1 MSTFK
6 WYRVELELE
15 RAVGEVCRARQ
26 GPGRAVP
33 AASQRAGP
41 APRGSGDSLDLDLY
55 SCHDDSLGPSPVE
68 KLAEMEAGGESSGG
82 DRSQE
87 LSLLSSCLSL
97 LARAAAGPR
106 DTYRQCRVRHLLS
119 TSLDCYCH
127 YSSAV
132 LGLVLPTV
140 RTLLTAKRLELETVE
155 EMVSLL
161 KRIAAATVTKTRY

>member
-1 MSTFK
+1 M
-6 WYRVELELE
+6 
-15 RAVGEVCRARQ
+15 GE
-26 GPGRAVP
+26 
-33 AASQRAGP
+33 
-41 APRGSGDSLDLDLY
+41 SLDLDLD
-55 SCHDDSLGPSPVE
+55 SCHDDSLGPSLVE
-68 KLAEMEAGGESSGG
+68 ELAEMEAGGESSAG

-97 LARAAAGPR
+97 LAGAAAGPR
-106 DTYRQCRVRHLLS
+106 DTSRQCRVLHLLS

-140 RTLLTAKRLELETVE
+140 RTLVTAERLELETKD

-161 KRIAAATVTKTRY
+161 KRIAAASVTKNRY

>member
-1 MSTFK
+1 MCGGEVPPCL
-6 WYRVELELE
+6 WEELEG
-15 RAVGEVCRARQ
+15 AVGEVCRARQ

-33 AASQRAGP
+33 AASQRPGP
-41 APRGSGDSLDLDLY
+41 APRGSGDSLDLDLD

-68 KLAEMEAGGESSGG
+68 ELAEMEAGGESSGG

-87 LSLLSSCLSL
+87 LSSCLSL

-106 DTYRQCRVRHLLS
+106 DTSRQCRVLHLLR

-140 RTLLTAKRLELETVE
+140 RTLVTAESLKLETVD